1 MPWKASISAS
11 LQIIELSFTGIVSAA
26 ELSAAASESLNLV
39 NSSKLPRVLTD
50 CTKMA
55 SEGHNLFDI
64 YDEVKNIS
72 ANIAI
77 HDIKEAILIPEIPRA
92 AEKAEFWET
101 ACFNHGLK
109 VRLFSQRDAAM
120 QWLFA
125 R

>member
-1 MPWKASISAS
+1 MPWQISISTS
-11 LQIIELSFTGIVSAA
+11 LQIIELSFTGIVSAD
-26 ELSAAASESLNLV
+26 ELSAAARESLHLV

-55 SEGHNLFDI
+55 PEGHSLFDI
-64 YDEVKNIS
+64 YDEVKTIS
-72 ANIAI
+72 ANISVR
-77 HDIKEAILIPEIPRA
+77 DIREAILIPEIPRA
-92 AEKAEFWET
+92 VEKAAFWET

-125 R
+125 P